1 MEKIVQAKN
10 DVGRGPLTLTRAIVQ
25 PRPLPVH
32 REARRFGDHGLEIR
46 SIQLALEAKLQEN
59 ERWQGWVETIIENLD
74 EGIVVSDEK
83 GLVTLMNGQAEVIL
97 NMPRAQVLRQ
107 SLHHVWKNSGMPT
120 VPFSSYEHRGRVLH
134 GHEIVMQDRGPFSLG
149 AIRILRDV
157 THVVEMEGQLKTRQ
171 RVAAVG
177 EMVRCVAHEIRNKMG
192 SIELFASLLGATTQN
207 DAERHRSAE
216 QISKVI
222 RTLDQLLSNL
232 LVISGPP
239 QLRIREVSVEELI
252 QETVQMAMPSIR
264 QRGIVIRE
272 SIDPRAST
280 IEADEMMVRQG
291 LLNILLNAI
300 QASPEGGM
308 IEMASQYES
317 AWHSKGSNPPA
328 SASMGGNPIRSLIV
342 RDFGSGIAPE
352 DQPRLY
358 DPFFSNRKGG
368 IGLGLPLARQVMEV
382 HGGWINCESQL
393 GEGTTLQ
400 LCFPQGRKIE

>member
-1 MEKIVQAKN
+1 MQAKN

-25 PRPLPVH
+25 PRSLPVH
-32 REARRFGDHGLEIR
+32 RELRRFGDHGLEIR

-107 SLHHVWKNSGMPT
+107 SLHHVWKSSGMPT

-192 SIELFASLLGATTQN
+192 SIELFASLLGGTTHD

-232 LVISGPP
+232 LVISSPP

-252 QETVQMAMPSIR
+252 QGTVQM
-264 QRGIVIRE
+264 
-272 SIDPRAST
+272 
-280 IEADEMMVRQG
+280 
-291 LLNILLNAI
+291 
-300 QASPEGGM
+300 
-308 IEMASQYES
+308 
-317 AWHSKGSNPPA
+317 
-328 SASMGGNPIRSLIV
+328 
-342 RDFGSGIAPE
+342 
-352 DQPRLY
+352 
-358 DPFFSNRKGG
+358 
-368 IGLGLPLARQVMEV
+368 
-382 HGGWINCESQL
+382 
-393 GEGTTLQ
+393 
-400 LCFPQGRKIE
+400 